1 MKTLHVTLLSIL
13 FGAVAIT
20 AQTPAKK
27 TTAAPATEMKFRLN
41 GLTNC
46 NVLLAH
52 YYANQNRI
60 VDTGKVDE
68 KGSVVFRKSEAY
80 PGGIYLLVFPSKRFF
95 EVIVA
100 DDQTFSIDVADTNEI
115 INNIKVT
122 GSDENEAFYE
132 YQRFLLKEQRRVEP
146 LQNALKGAKDRDKK
160 DSITLLQKQIA
171 VIDSGVKV
179 YRRSYYKEKY
189 PTLFMSK
196 VFSGMDEP
204 DPITLEMCPK
214 KEDGSIDSNFRY
226 RHFKEH
232 YWDGYDWND
241 ERLIRTPVFYNKM
254 KYYLEKLT
262 HPHVDSQIVAVTW
275 IIEKTRPAK
284 EVFKY
289 AISYNTYTY
298 ETSKIM
304 GYDKVFVH
312 LVNTYYRANQCWWVG
327 EEQKGKI
334 LKRADQLSF
343 VIIGNPAINIQ
354 LQDST
359 GKVIPLQNVKAKYT
373 AVIFWDPTCGHCKT
387 DIPMLKTYYDSLKT
401 AGHSFEVYAV
411 YSELDYK
418 TWRAFV
424 KEKKLNW
431 INVCGK
437 DAQQLGTAKYYY
449 DVHSTPTLVLL
460 DENKKIIAKR
470 FDVSN
475 MKPFLNRRLEED
487 KKVGTK

>member
-1 MKTLHVTLLSIL
+1 
-13 FGAVAIT
+13 
-20 AQTPAKK
+20 
-27 TTAAPATEMKFRLN
+27 
-41 GLTNC
+41 
-46 NVLLAH
+46 
-52 YYANQNRI
+52 
-60 VDTGKVDE
+60 
-68 KGSVVFRKSEAY
+68 
-80 PGGIYLLVFPSKRFF
+80 
-95 EVIVA
+95 
-100 DDQTFSIDVADTNEI
+100 
-115 INNIKVT
+115 
-122 GSDENEAFYE
+122 
-132 YQRFLLKEQRRVEP
+132 
-146 LQNALKGAKDRDKK
+146 
-160 DSITLLQKQIA
+160 
-171 VIDSGVKV
+171 
-179 YRRSYYKEKY
+179 
-189 PTLFMSK
+189 
-196 VFSGMDEP
+196 
-204 DPITLEMCPK
+204 
-214 KEDGSIDSNFRY
+214 
-226 RHFKEH
+226 
-232 YWDGYDWND
+232 
-241 ERLIRTPVFYNKM
+241 M

-275 IIEKTRPAK
+275 VIEKTRPAK

-312 LVNTYYRANQCWWVG
+312 LVNTYYRTNQCWWVG